1 MLNEILGEFEK
12 VRDKDKSTK
21 KSIRDLFKGLKSEL
35 VILESELESV
45 DNQMMVRK
53 NIITYSSHSLGQ

>member
-21 KSIRDLFKGLKSEL
+21 KSIRDLIKGLKTEL
-35 VILESELESV
+35 VTLESELESV
-45 DNQMMVRK
+45 DCQMMVR
-53 NIITYSSHSLGQ
+53 NIIISLNIL